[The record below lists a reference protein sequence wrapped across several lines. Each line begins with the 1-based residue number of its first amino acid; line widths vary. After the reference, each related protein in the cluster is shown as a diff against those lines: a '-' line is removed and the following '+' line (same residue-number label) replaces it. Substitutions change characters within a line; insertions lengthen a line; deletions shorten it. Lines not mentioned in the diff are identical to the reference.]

1 MSALSPSPTQPPV
14 TITTMSTT
22 PAAPAA
28 PVTPTPAPIFDKGLA
43 NTIAAETQMS
53 FIDGGKGVLEYVGIE
68 IDALA
73 RNSSYEETVY
83 LLWNTK
89 LPTQPEL
96 DALKTALQA
105 EYEIPDALYDM
116 IKSFPK
122 DAVPMHALRTLVSAL
137 ALHDADAVSSETTPE
152 GIERAKRQ
160 ALRLVAKT
168 PTLIANFDRHR
179 TGKAFVRP
187 NKSYDIATNF
197 LWMLNGEKP
206 TEAMAKGL
214 DICLILHADHGLNA
228 STFAARVTIATLS
241 DMYSAMTTAVGTLK
255 GPLHGGANEEVM
267 IMLDEIGSMD
277 NVEPYIKGKLERKE
291 LIMGFGHRVYKAY
304 DPRATYLKTFAK
316 QIATDT
322 GNLKLFEMSQK
333 IEGLVLDAKAG
344 KGIFPNVDF
353 YSATTYHCLGITTDL
368 FTCMFAMSRMSG
380 WAGHCIEQLQ
390 DNRLI
395 RPQAK
400 YNGPHAAPYVPMAQR
415 G

>member
-1 MSALSPSPTQPPV
+1 MSAATTQQPV
-14 TITTMSTT
+14 TITTMTTT
-22 PAAPAA
+22 PAAPA
-28 PVTPTPAPIFDKGLA
+28 PFFDKGLA

-89 LPTQPEL
+89 LPTRAEL
-96 DALKTALQA
+96 NALKAALQA
-105 EYEIPDALYDM
+105 EYEIPDAIYDM

-137 ALHDADAVSSETTPE
+137 ALHDADAQSSETTPA
-152 GIERAKRQ
+152 GIESAKRQ

-179 TGKAFVRP
+179 SGKPFVRP

-228 STFAARVTIATLS
+228 STFAGRVTIATLS

-267 IMLDEIGSMD
+267 IMLDEIGSME

-353 YSATTYHCLGITTDL
+353 YSATTYHCLGIKTDL

-400 YNGPHAAPYVPMAQR
+400 YNGPHAAPYVPMPQR
-415 G
+415 